1 MKLNVLTFVLLTF
14 TCGVLVTSFYTFKRE
29 EIEQN
34 RKDFSLKTIKQIV
47 NQEQFELVPINATR
61 YIIQN
66 EDTYSGTVIQST
78 SLSGYNGE
86 IILWIAIDSE
96 GYIMGVRVVKHKETP
111 GIGDLIDIE
120 VSDWINQFIGM
131 SLQNN
136 WIDENSD
143 IDHVAG
149 ATVTTRAV
157 SQAIF
162 DALIIENQ

>member
-1 MKLNVLTFVLLTF
+1 MKLQVLTLVLLTF
-14 TCGVLVTSFYTFKRE
+14 TCGVLVTGFYTIKRE

-34 RKDFSLKTIKQIV
+34 RKDFSLKSIKQIV
-47 NQEQFELVPINATR
+47 NQDQFELVPINATR
-61 YIIQN
+61 YIVQN
-66 EDTYSGTVIQST
+66 EDTYIGTVFQST

-86 IILWIAIDSE
+86 IILWIATDSE
-96 GYIMGVRVVKHKETP
+96 GYIRGVRVVKHKETP

-131 SLQNN
+131 SPQNN
-136 WIDENSD
+136 WMHENSD

-157 SQAIF
+157 AKAIF
-162 DALIIENQ
+162 DALTIENQ

>member
-1 MKLNVLTFVLLTF
+1 
-14 TCGVLVTSFYTFKRE
+14 
-29 EIEQN
+29 
-34 RKDFSLKTIKQIV
+34 
-47 NQEQFELVPINATR
+47 
-61 YIIQN
+61 
-66 EDTYSGTVIQST
+66 
-78 SLSGYNGE
+78 
-86 IILWIAIDSE
+86 
-96 GYIMGVRVVKHKETP
+96 MGVRGVKHKETP
-111 GIGDLIDIE
+111 GIGNLIDIE

-162 DALIIENQ
+162 DALTIENQ